1 MSDTPN
7 HVTPKSAIDENDD
20 LFSFDEL
27 TEPKIAPLDVAPL
40 PKGSGGAS
48 AQRDPNEEAM
58 AAVLGPAPGTAV
70 TAPTATKADAAPV
83 QTAAT
88 STAGAGA
95 NDATKPG
102 STLEPAS
109 GGARR
114 SLGDLRASPLLLVG
128 LAVFALANL
137 GLIGLTWKSMAT
149 LQQSLGARAAAGP
162 SHADEP
168 SSRDGASHA
177 GGHVDEFETHIPAQ
191 LEARPE
197 GEETLESAHAA
208 IERGDYERARQLLW
222 GLLAVADRWPPER
235 RDDLE
240 ARATLLIA
248 EAFRR
253 QADAR
258 DEHGTADTQTA
269 SPDEHAAHAPESAE
283 EHR

>member
-1 MSDTPN
+1 MSDAPH

-27 TEPKIAPLDVAPL
+27 TEPKVAPIEVAPL
-40 PKGSGGAS
+40 PKGGGGAS
-48 AQRDPNEEAM
+48 APRDPNEEAM

-70 TAPTATKADAAPV
+70 AAPVATKADTAPV
-83 QTAAT
+83 QAAASAT
-88 STAGAGA
+88 NA
-95 NDATKPG
+95 NDSTKPNA
-102 STLEPAS
+102 TFEPTPV
-109 GGARR
+109 GTRR

-128 LAVFALANL
+128 LAVFAIANL
-137 GLIGLTWKSMAT
+137 ALIGLTWKSMAT
-149 LQQSLGARAAAGP
+149 LQQSLGARAADGP

-168 SSRDGASHA
+168 SSRGGESHA
-177 GGHVDEFETHIPAQ
+177 GGHVDDSETHIPVE

-197 GEETLESAHAA
+197 GEETLETARAA

-222 GLLAVADRWPPER
+222 GLLAVADRWTPDR

-258 DEHGTADTQTA
+258 AAHESTEAPSASTDEHDA
-269 SPDEHAAHAPESAE
+269 HAAEPAE